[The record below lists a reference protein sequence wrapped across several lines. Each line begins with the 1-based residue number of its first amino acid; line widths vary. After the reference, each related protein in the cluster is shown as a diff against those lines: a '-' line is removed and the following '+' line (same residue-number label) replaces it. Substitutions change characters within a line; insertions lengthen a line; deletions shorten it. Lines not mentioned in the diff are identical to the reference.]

1 MDKAKYLIA
10 KKNGKLEK
18 FRSDEIARRIS
29 KKYSYNDQFA
39 ILMDKDT
46 KPMEWFDYQQF
57 RSQVKADVDLEIQN
71 IEQSL
76 STNGD

>member
-18 FRSDEIARRIS
+18 LRSDEIARRIS

-39 ILMDKDT
+39 VLMDKDT
-46 KPMEWFDYQQF
+46 KPDEWLAYQEF
-57 RSQVKADVDLEIQN
+57 RANVKAEVDREFK
-71 IEQSL
+71 EFEV
-76 STNGD
+76 

>member
-18 FRSDEIARRIS
+18 LRSDEIARRIS

-39 ILMDKDT
+39 VLMDKDT
-46 KPMEWFDYQQF
+46 KPSEWIAYQEF
-57 RSQVKADVDLEIQN
+57 RANVKAEVDKEFKAFE
-71 IEQSL
+71 EQL
-76 STNGD
+76 

>member
-1 MDKAKYLIA
+1 MDIAKYLIA

-18 FRSDEIARRIS
+18 LRSDEIARRIS

-46 KPMEWFDYQQF
+46 KPSEWVAYQDF
-57 RSQVKADVDLEIQN
+57 RAKVKAEVDKEFAELESN
-71 IEQSL
+71 
-76 STNGD
+76 T

>member
-18 FRSDEIARRIS
+18 LRSDEIARRIIA
-29 KKYSYNDQFA
+29 KYSYNDQFA

-46 KPMEWFDYQQF
+46 KPSQWIAYQEF
-57 RSQVKADVDLEIQN
+57 RANIKEEVDREFAELE
-71 IEQSL
+71 EQ
-76 STNGD
+76 TNA

>member
-18 FRSDEIARRIS
+18 LRSDEIARRIS
-29 KKYSYNDQFA
+29 AKYSFNDQIA

-46 KPMEWFDYQQF
+46 KPAEWNAYQDF
-57 RSQVKADVDLEIQN
+57 RAKVKDDVDREFAEFESYPLM
-71 IEQSL
+71 
-76 STNGD
+76 